1 MPSKDQ
7 LMENNPENE
16 PYDGNG
22 HGNGKTHF
30 SSHLGTTQ
38 YHNKCESLEEGTS
51 AFMHWLNSEDKK
63 SLSGEN
69 PIVLLKF
76 MNDRRTILY
85 DTTLSTQLEVEIND
99 GVPLCK
105 YCKEDDCAHVGFAI
119 EVEQL
124 FGHRRGGGAEQRIED
139 ILV

>member
-1 MPSKDQ
+1 
-7 LMENNPENE
+7 MENNLESK

-22 HGNGKTHF
+22 NGKART
-30 SSHLGTTQ
+30 SSEPGSNTR
-38 YHNKCESLEEGTS
+38 HNYKYESLEEGMS

-76 MNDRRTILY
+76 MNDKQTILY
-85 DTTLSTQLEVEIND
+85 DTNLHRQLEVEICN
-99 GVPLCK
+99 GVPICNC
-105 YCKEDDCAHVGFAI
+105 CKEDDCAHVGFAI

-124 FGHRRGGGAEQRIED
+124 FGHHRGGGTEQKIED
-139 ILV
+139 FLEI